1 MILTAFDPFGG
12 LAANPSE
19 RLLRAVEPELA
30 DGDLTVVLPTS
41 YARAWATVDEVLGG
55 RPADEPV
62 VLLGYSAR
70 AGGLRLERGA
80 ANRCTAAAAD
90 NDGEVRAGPVDP
102 DGPPVVATTID
113 VDGLVARLER
123 AGAPVAASSDAG
135 GFVCNATYY
144 RVLRHLGPRSTRR
157 VLFVHVG
164 DWEADPEWRAA
175 VPAALRALL
184 GAVRG

>member
-19 RLLRAVEPELA
+19 RLLQAVAPQLA

-41 YARAWATVDEVLGG
+41 YARAWAAIGEVLAG
-55 RPADEPV
+55 RPGDEPV

-70 AGGLRLERGA
+70 ARGLRLERGA

-102 DGPPVVATTID
+102 DGPPVVATSID
-113 VDGLVARLER
+113 VDSVVAQLER
-123 AGAPVAASSDAG
+123 TGAPVAASSDAG

-144 RVLRHLGPRSTRR
+144 RVLRHLGLRSTRR
-157 VLFVHVG
+157 VLFAHVG
-164 DWEADPEWRAA
+164 DWDADPERRTA
-175 VPAALRALL
+175 VPAALVALL
-184 GAVRG
+184 DTLRR